1 MIRRFV
7 RGLVIVAGA
16 WAAVTTS
23 AQTPPPQ
30 TPPPTPPAQTADPQ
44 QQPTFRTR
52 IDTVQVDV
60 TVLDKQGK
68 AILDLK
74 EGDFEIREN
83 KAVQPVQTFKL
94 IQIDDVSDSTPVRDI
109 LNDRDQQRELAR
121 DDSRL
126 IVIFLDDYHTRKI
139 NSMRIRLQLAE
150 FVDGLANNDLV
161 AVMTPLLPATS
172 LGFSYNHAATA
183 RTVMGFDGRKYDY
196 TPRNNEEARWMQLP
210 PEVIEQY
217 RNRNVI
223 VALESVCA
231 YLGTVREGRK
241 MVLYVSEGMNS
252 TVPMGLSVGGGLS
265 GMSSQS
271 LAMDLQTQLTRVF
284 QAAARSNTS
293 ISTLDPRG
301 LSTNETMA
309 ADPRAADVDRL
320 LIQEGTD
327 QLRTLANETDGRA
340 IVSSNEPL
348 PQLRRMMRDLS
359 AYYLLS
365 YRAASPHDGKFHEIQ
380 VKVNRKDVDVH
391 ARKGYW
397 AYTEEEF
404 SKASAPAKPP
414 AAADLT
420 EALSKLAGSGDRATG
435 RLVRTW
441 LGAARGEG
449 DKAIVTF
456 VWEPSGPAGDPADT
470 VATVSITANSI
481 SGAQLFTGK
490 VPLDPQA
497 AKPTGRVTFDAPPG
511 GVRVRVVPENA
522 RGTRLDAQDDQVDV
536 PNFGAG
542 KPVITVPVIYRGRT
556 VLDIRQLKNTPT
568 ALPSVSREFSRTERL
583 LLRFQASGPSGPP
596 TSISMSV
603 LNQQGALMAPMPAPV
618 ATANGYDAEVVL
630 GAFPAG
636 TYVIEIT
643 GDFGGQKIR
652 TLLAIRVT
660 GG

>member
-1 MIRRFV
+1 MIRRLV

-30 TPPPTPPAQTADPQ
+30 NPPQTPPAQTGDQQ

-68 AILDLK
+68 AVLDLK
-74 EGDFEIREN
+74 QGDFEIREN
-83 KAVQPVQTFKL
+83 KAVQAIQTFKL
-94 IQIDDVSDSTPVRDI
+94 IQIDDVNDSTPVRDI
-109 LNDRDQQRELAR
+109 LNDRDQQRELER
-121 DDSRL
+121 DDTRL

-139 NSMRIRLQLAE
+139 NAMRIRQQLAE
-150 FVDGLANNDLV
+150 WIDGLANNDLV
-161 AVMTPLLPATS
+161 AVMTPLLPPTT
-172 LGFSYNHAATA
+172 LGFSYNHSATA

-196 TPRNNEEARWMQLP
+196 TPRNAEESRWMQFS

-217 RNRNVI
+217 RNRAVI
-223 VALESVCA
+223 NGLEAVCA
-231 YLGTVREGRK
+231 YLGTVRDGRK
-241 MVLYVSEGMNS
+241 MVLYVSEGLNS
-252 TVPMGLSVGGGLS
+252 TVPLGLALGGGMS
-265 GMSSQS
+265 GMSEQQMQ
-271 LAMDLQTQLTRVF
+271 MDLQSQLTRVF

-301 LSTNETMA
+301 LATQDTMA
-309 ADPRAADVDRL
+309 STAEAMERDRRL
-320 LIQEGTD
+320 VQESTD

-340 IVSSNEPL
+340 IISNNEPL

-380 VKVNRKDVDVH
+380 VKVNRKDIDVH

-420 EALSKLAGSGDRATG
+420 EALGKLAGVGDRSSG

-441 LGAARGEG
+441 LGASRSEEG
-449 DKAIVTF
+449 KAVVTF
-456 VWEPSGPAGDPADT
+456 VWEPAGLSSDPMETPAN
-470 VATVSITANSI
+470 VSITATSI
-481 SGAQLFTGK
+481 SGTQLFTGK
-490 VPLDPQA
+490 VPLDTQV
-497 AKPTGRVTFDAPPG
+497 AKPTGSVKFDAPPG
-511 GVRVRVVPENA
+511 AVRVRVVPENS

-536 PNFGAG
+536 PNFGSG
-542 KPVITVPVIYRGRT
+542 KPVITLPVIYRGRT
-556 VLDIRQLKNTPT
+556 VLEIRQLKSSTT
-568 ALPSVSREFSRTERL
+568 ALPSVSREFQRTERL
-583 LLRFQASGPSGPP
+583 LLRFQAVGPNGPP
-596 TSISMSV
+596 TSLSMNV
-603 LNQQGALMAPMPAPV
+603 LNQQGALMAPMPAPT
-618 ATANGYDAEVVL
+618 ATATGYDAEVAL
-630 GAFPAG
+630 NAFPAG
-636 TYVIEIT
+636 TYLIEIT
-643 GDFGGQKIR
+643 GDFGGEKTR

-660 GG
+660 G